1 MLTTIKDEC
10 AIVGIG
16 QTEISKDSGRSE
28 LQLACE
34 CVKAAIDDA
43 GLKPKDIDGM
53 TGFTLD
59 HTDEIE
65 VARNVGIPELKL
77 FSRMPHGG
85 GAPMSLIH
93 QAVMAVATGMC
104 KYVVGYRAM
113 NGRTGARYSSGV
125 GEGAETPDLIQW
137 SWYMPYG
144 FMTPACWVA
153 MHMRRYMHDYN
164 ATDEGLAEVAV
175 TQREYACN
183 HPMALFYGRPITL
196 DDYYKAKWIV
206 EPFRLYDCCLESDG
220 GAAFVLTTTERAKD
234 MPHIPAVV
242 KGTAQ
247 GACFDQEVMTSF
259 YRPEI
264 SFLPE
269 VELVANQIYAQS
281 GLGPD
286 DIDAA
291 VIYDAFTAIVLFQL
305 EAYKFCGRG
314 EAWQWVRD
322 GYPLRIDGRL
332 PTNTN
337 GGQLSEGYVHGI
349 NGLAEGVRLIR
360 GVADNQ
366 PKKNVDHVLVT
377 SGVSMPT
384 SAAILGK
391 L

>member
-34 CVKAAIDDA
+34 CVKAAIEDA
-43 GLKPKDIDGM
+43 GLKPTDIDGM

-65 VARNVGIPELKL
+65 VARTVGIPELKL

-85 GAPMSLIH
+85 GAPMSLVH

-113 NGRTGARYSSGV
+113 NGRSGARYSSGV

-153 MHMRRYMHDYN
+153 THMKRYMHDYN
-164 ATDEGLAEVAV
+164 ASDRGLAEVAV
-175 TQREYACN
+175 TQRAYACN
-183 HPMALFYGRPITL
+183 HPMALFYGRPITI

-220 GAAFVLTTTERAKD
+220 GAAFVLTSTERAKD
-234 MPHIPAVV
+234 MPHPPALVR
-242 KGTAQ
+242 GTAQ
-247 GACFDQEVMTSF
+247 GASFDQEVMTSF

-264 SFLPE
+264 SYLPE
-269 VELVANQIYAQS
+269 VGLVADQIYAQS

-291 VIYDAFTAIVLFQL
+291 IIYDAFTAIVLFQL
-305 EAYKFCGRG
+305 EAYKFCKRG
-314 EAWQWVRD
+314 EAHEWVL
-322 GYPLRIDGRL
+322 GGTLGPDGRL
-332 PTNTN
+332 PCNTN

-360 GVADNQ
+360 GTSDNQ
-366 PKKNVDHVLVT
+366 PKKRTDHVLVT

-391 L
+391 LM

>member
-43 GLKPKDIDGM
+43 GLKPSDIDGM

-85 GAPMSLIH
+85 GAPMSLVH
-93 QAVMAVATGMC
+93 QAVMAVASGMC

-153 MHMRRYMHDYN
+153 MHMQRYLHDYN

-175 TQREYACN
+175 TQRTYACN
-183 HPMALFYGRPITL
+183 HPMALFYGRPITF
-196 DDYYKAKWIV
+196 DDYYNAKWIV

-269 VELVANQIYAQS
+269 VRLVADQIYAQS

-291 VIYDAFTAIVLFQL
+291 IIYDAFTAIVLFQL

-314 EAWQWVRD
+314 EAWEWVRD